1 MIFRGVFG
9 GGLSERKKIQ
19 SGVWCGGGGVR
30 EEVQHENFH
39 ALIQKPGT
47 ILIHRVKGSGSK
59 YPES

>member
-1 MIFRGVFG
+1 MRYCF
-9 GGLSERKKIQ
+9 EAAAEH
-19 SGVWCGGGGVR
+19 GGGGVR